1 MNKCS
6 PMQMRKNLASVEAFK
21 EVGIDFVAIPVKDE
35 AHRME
40 LICQGQAIFDDL
52 VKESES

>member
-1 MNKCS
+1 MDKCS
-6 PMQMRKNLASVEAFK
+6 PIQMRKNLASVEAFK

-40 LICQGQAIFDDL
+40 LICQGQAVFDEL
-52 VKESES
+52 VKESK